1 MNTYDMHDGVLV
13 LQLPNEL
20 NINTLADTRREIEK
34 RCVEKF
40 QKVIVDLGK
49 LETIDSSGLGYIVV
63 LIKQVKM
70 NRSSIAICSPNNLVQ
85 RILSTIRI
93 EKYVDVY
100 DSIEAA
106 IDVM

>member
-1 MNTYDMHDGVLV
+1 MNTYDMHDGVLI
-13 LQLPNEL
+13 LQLPSEL
-20 NINTLADTRREIEK
+20 NINTIADTRREIE
-34 RCVEKF
+34 RRSVEKF

-49 LETIDSSGLGYIVV
+49 LDTIDSSGLGYLVI
-63 LIKQVKM
+63 LIKQVKLS
-70 NRSSIAICSPNNLVQ
+70 RSSIAICSPNSLVQ

-100 DSIEAA
+100 ESVEAA